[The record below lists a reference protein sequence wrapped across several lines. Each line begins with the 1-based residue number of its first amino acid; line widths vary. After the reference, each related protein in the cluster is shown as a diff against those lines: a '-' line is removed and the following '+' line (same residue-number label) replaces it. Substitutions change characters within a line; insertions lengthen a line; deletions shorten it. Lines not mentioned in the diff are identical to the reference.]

1 MKEDTG
7 ISGKVVNIVLG
18 VAILVSLAFIFR
30 FIFRNDFVASIGK
43 IVNAGKN
50 FTAIFTK
57 DFLWMA
63 TKILALFIG
72 VGVWAYILAGY
83 GIFFSF
89 IKSGEIVLVEMGKSF
104 YKLIPNVPGYG
115 VLDNKIA
122 PLADG
127 VKKPRSFLG
136 IFWIGF
142 YPIQKIHRYNF
153 SWDKVVQKNEVET
166 ETKKN
171 GVVDETNFGII
182 SHRSEEVAS
191 VRHKNSY
198 PIILREMELAGQLK
212 IDIYFNVIFEMVD
225 PVFSVFMLNG
235 KWLSLA
241 TDAFS
246 GLVSDFL
253 RKMEL
258 RRTPGKSGNAENY
271 FEEVDKE
278 SEFSKIFSGKNSIIF
293 GASGAI
299 VAKVVYR
306 DYVISG
312 TKEMKDATDALKKAQ
327 LNAEA
332 KIAEASGEGAKIRE
346 IGKAKADAIREMKKA
361 EAEGLESKLNAASKH
376 KQGGDI
382 ATAQEYAGAIRD
394 FAGGTL
400 IFGGSNVSPMI
411 PVDQKNRKK
420 GVKNGDTNDAV

>member
-7 ISGKVVNIVLG
+7 ISWKVLLIVLG
-18 VAILVSLAFIFR
+18 VALLAFLAFV
-30 FIFRNDFVASIGK
+30 FRNDFANIGK

-57 DFLWMA
+57 DFLWLMA
-63 TKILALFIG
+63 KIFAILLG
-72 VGVWAYILAGY
+72 VGIWAYILAGY

-89 IKSGEIVLVEMGKSF
+89 VKSGEIVLVELGKSF

-122 PLADG
+122 LIDNGA
-127 VKKPRSFLG
+127 KKPKSFLG

-142 YPIQKIHRYNF
+142 YPIQKIHLYPF
-153 SWDKVVQKNEVET
+153 SWDKVVQKNQEDAEK
-166 ETKKN
+166 TKG
-171 GVVDETNFGII
+171 GVVEDTNFGII
-182 SHRSEEVAS
+182 SHRSEDVAS

-225 PVFSVFMLNG
+225 PVLAVFMLNG

-241 TDAFS
+241 TGAFS

-258 RRTPGKSGNAENY
+258 RRTPNKNGNTENY
-271 FEEVDKE
+271 FEEADKE
-278 SEFSKIFSGKNSIIF
+278 SAFSKIFLEKNAILL

-306 DYVISG
+306 EYAISG

-332 KIAEASGEGAKIRE
+332 KIAEANGEGTKIRE
-346 IGKAKADAIREMKKA
+346 IGKAKADALMETKRA
-361 EAEGLESKLNAASKH
+361 EAEGLELKLNAASKH
-376 KQGGDI
+376 PQGGDI

-394 FAGGTL
+394 FTGSTI

-411 PVDQKNRKK
+411 PVDQRTGKK
-420 GVKNGDTNDAV
+420 GVKNGDTTDAV

>member
-1 MKEDTG
+1 MSRCGTIKLFKKRKGWKMKEG
-7 ISGKVVNIVLG
+7 LWLIVKIFVLLLG
-18 VAILVSLAFIFR
+18 VGI
-30 FIFRNDFVASIGK
+30 
-43 IVNAGKN
+43 
-50 FTAIFTK
+50 
-57 DFLWMA
+57 
-63 TKILALFIG
+63 
-72 VGVWAYILAGY
+72 WAYILAGY

-89 IKSGEIVLVEMGKSF
+89 VKSGEIVLVEIGKSF

-115 VLDNKIA
+115 VLNNKIA
-122 PLADG
+122 LIDNGA
-127 VKKPRSFLG
+127 KKPKSFLG

-142 YPIQKIHRYNF
+142 YPIQKIHRYGF
-153 SWDKVVQKNEVET
+153 SWDKIVQKNEVEA
-166 ETKKN
+166 EKVKG

-225 PVFSVFMLNG
+225 PVFSIFMLNG

-258 RRTPGKSGNAENY
+258 RRSPSKDVGEIKY
-271 FEEVDKE
+271 FEETDKE
-278 SEFSKIFSGKNSIIF
+278 SAFSQIFSEKKHILLS
-293 GASGAI
+293 ASGVV

-306 DYVISG
+306 DYIISG
-312 TKEMKDATDALKKAQ
+312 TPNMKIAAEALKKAQ
-327 LNAEA
+327 LEAEA
-332 KIAEASGEGAKIRE
+332 KIAEATGEGAKIRE
-346 IGKAKADAIREMKKA
+346 IGKANADAIRERKRA
-361 EAEGLESKLNAASKH
+361 EAEGLESKLNAALKH
-376 KQGGDI
+376 PQGGDI

-394 FAGGTL
+394 FSGGTL

-411 PVDQKNRKK
+411 PVDQRTGKK
-420 GVKNGDTNDAV
+420 GVKNGDTTDAV